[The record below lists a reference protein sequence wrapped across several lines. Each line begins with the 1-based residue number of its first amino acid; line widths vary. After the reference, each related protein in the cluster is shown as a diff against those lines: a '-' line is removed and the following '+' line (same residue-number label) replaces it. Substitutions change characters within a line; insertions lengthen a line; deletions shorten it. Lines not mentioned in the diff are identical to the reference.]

1 MNKKERNEKRK
12 YNDDEIIYN
21 RIYIIESVL

>member
-21 RIYIIESVL
+21 GVYIIESVL